1 MAADFVHLHV
11 HTEFSM
17 LDGLSRI
24 PDLMAEVKKHNQK
37 AVAITDHGG
46 MYGSISFFNNCR
58 KAEIKGIIGVEA
70 YLAKNSRFDKQSKMG
85 SDQFHMLMLA
95 QNMTG
100 YRNLMQMVSIA
111 NLEGFSY
118 KPRMDEETLI
128 KYNEGVIATSGCM
141 GSLFNRLLME
151 GKRDEAVTKLKFY
164 KELFKDRFYIELQA
178 HPGIPELAD
187 LTKTQI
193 ELAREL
199 DLPMIATNDV
209 HYVHK
214 DDATAQDALLC
225 VQTRK
230 LISDEKRM
238 TMMDSPD
245 FYLRSTEEMAE
256 LFHEVPEALENTVKI
271 AEQCDVQIETGKLHF
286 PAFPVPEGEDESTY
300 FRKLAFSGLEKK
312 LGKLTDKMIER
323 LEYEI
328 GIITQKGYPNYFLI
342 TQDLVNWAKDQ
353 GIGVGPGRGSA
364 AGSLVA
370 FALNITTMNPLLHG
384 LPFERFLNPQ
394 RPTPPDIDMD
404 FADDRRTEVVAYVS
418 RKYGADH
425 VACVITFGRMEARVA
440 IRDIGRVLGM
450 PYEDPDKI
458 AKLIPN
464 EAGHKVHLKD
474 IITTVPELIEYYKQD
489 NFKKLIDLAIKVE
502 GGVRQTSV
510 HAAAV
515 VVSDKPLYYY
525 TPIQKDSKSG
535 RIVTQF
541 DMYSLDCNVSDDA
554 IGLLKFDFLGLRN
567 LSTIQTAVRLVKE
580 NKGVDLDITNLPIDD
595 KATFDLLSSG
605 ETTGI
610 FQLESPGMR
619 RVARTLQPNQ
629 FSDITAMVALY
640 RPGPMDLI
648 PTFIEGKHFPD
659 KIVYPHDS
667 LKPVLGETY
676 GVMVYQ
682 EQILQ
687 IANLMAGYTL
697 SEADILRRAIGKKKK
712 YLLDENKKRF
722 IEQSV
727 EKGYTKAVAE
737 KVWGFIEAFANYG
750 FNKAHA
756 ASYAMISYE
765 TAYLKAHYPAEYM
778 TALMSIE
785 SGSHAAN
792 RDEKVAVAVD
802 ACKKMGIL
810 VLPPDINKSFEDFNL
825 EPNEKSAGGLAI
837 RFGFNAIKN
846 VGAAAIENIYQTRQ
860 QIGSFHSFSHFL
872 LNVDNRKVNK
882 KVLETLIKVGALD
895 AFSTRSSMLEQL
907 EEIRNKVSQFS
918 SDVEGQDQ
926 LFAEVETAKTHVEDS
941 FPRLAEYPQAELLSF
956 EKEFLGVYLT
966 DHPLAQA
973 LEYVMA
979 KATREIGEVDL
990 TIHKDQTFLF
1000 GGVVSKFHETV
1011 TKTKGEKM
1019 AFGTLD
1025 DRTGSIDFVIFPR
1038 AYKELE
1044 GKMAQDMVILIKA
1057 KVDSREDSPQLVAEK
1072 VSIPEE
1078 NAVAADAMEKSEEIF
1093 IPRKTTQAKLQE
1105 LGTLLKAHPGKE
1117 RLAVIIP
1124 NGGQNKRM
1132 VLPYTVDWNDFVKK
1146 KVAVL
1151 LEV

>member
-1 MAADFVHLHV
+1 MVTDFVHLHV
-11 HTEFSM
+11 HTEYSM

-24 PDLMAEVKKHNQK
+24 PDLMEEVKKHGQK

-46 MYGSISFFNNCR
+46 MYGSINFFNNCR
-58 KAEIKGIIGVEA
+58 KNELKGIIGVEA
-70 YLAKNSRFDKQSKMG
+70 YVAKESRFDKQTKMG
-85 SDQFHMLMLA
+85 SDQNHLLLLS
-95 QNMTG
+95 QNLTG

-118 KPRMDEETLI
+118 KPRMDEEVLE

-141 GSLFNRLLME
+141 SSVFNRLILE
-151 GKRDEAVTKLKFY
+151 GKRDEAVKKLKKY
-164 KELFKDRFYIELQA
+164 KEIFAGRFYIEIQN
-178 HPGIPELAD
+178 HPSIEVLKE

-193 ELAREL
+193 EIAREL
-199 DLPMIATNDV
+199 ELPLVATNDV
-209 HYVHK
+209 HYVHAE
-214 DDATAQDALLC
+214 DATAQDALLC

-238 TMMDSPD
+238 TMLDSPD
-245 FYLRSTEEMAE
+245 FYLRSSEEMVE
-256 LFHEVPEALENTVKI
+256 LFHEVPEAIKNTLVI
-271 AEQCDVQIETGKLHF
+271 ADQCDVQIETGKLHF
-286 PAFPVPEGEDESTY
+286 PAFSVPEGENEETY
-300 FRKLAFSGLEKK
+300 FRKLAFEGLAKK
-312 LGKLTDKMIER
+312 VGTLTDEMTQR

-404 FADDRRTEVVAYVS
+404 FADDRRQEVVQYVS
-418 RKYGADH
+418 QKYGEDH
-425 VACVITFGRMEARVA
+425 VASVITFGRMEARVA
-440 IRDIGRVLGM
+440 VRDIGRVLGM
-450 PYEDPDKI
+450 VYEDPDKI

-464 EAGHKVHLKD
+464 DPGKKVHLKD
-474 IITTVPELIEYYKQD
+474 AIAAVPDLAEYYKQEK
-489 NFKKLIDLAIKVE
+489 FRKLIDLAQKVE
-502 GGVRQTSV
+502 GVVRQTSV

-515 VVSDKPLYYY
+515 VVSDKPLFYY

-535 RIVTQF
+535 RIITQY
-541 DMYSLDCNVSDDA
+541 DMYALDCNVSDDA

-567 LSTIQTAVRLVKE
+567 LSTIQTAVRLILQSKKIE
-580 NKGVDLDITNLPIDD
+580 VDIANLPLDD
-595 KATFDLLSSG
+595 KPTFDLLSSG

-648 PTFIEGKHFPD
+648 PTFIEGKHNPD
-659 KIVYPHDS
+659 KIVYPHES
-667 LKPVLGETY
+667 LKQVLGETY

-687 IANLMAGYTL
+687 IAHLMAGYTL

-727 EKGYTKAVAE
+727 VKGYTQAVAE

-756 ASYAMISYE
+756 ASYAMIAYE

-778 TALMSIE
+778 TALMSVE
-785 SGSHAAN
+785 SGSHNAN
-792 RDEKVAVAVD
+792 RDEKVAAAVES
-802 ACKKMGIL
+802 CKKMGIL
-810 VLPPDINKSFEDFNL
+810 IQTPDINKSSDDFVMEEN
-825 EPNEKSAGGLAI
+825 SASTGGLAV
-837 RFGFNAIKN
+837 RFGFNAVKN
-846 VGAAAIENIYQTRQ
+846 VGAAAIENVLQTRKE
-860 QIGSFHSFSHFL
+860 IGNFHSFSHFL
-872 LNVDNRKVNK
+872 LHVDNRKVNK
-882 KVLETLIKVGALD
+882 KVLESLIKVGAFD
-895 AFSTRSSMLEQL
+895 TFSTRASMLEQL

-918 SDVEGQDQ
+918 SDVDGQDH
-926 LFAEVETAKTHVEDS
+926 LFAGIDVSNKKVEDT
-941 FPRLAEYPQAELLSF
+941 FPQLPEYPQAELLSF
-956 EKEFLGVYLT
+956 EKELLGLYLT

-973 LEYVMA
+973 LEYVTS
-979 KATREIGEVDL
+979 KANREIGEVDL

-1000 GGVVSKFHETV
+1000 GGVVTKFKETT
-1011 TKTKGEKM
+1011 TKIKGEKM

-1025 DRTGSIDFVIFPR
+1025 DTTGNIDFVIFPR
-1038 AYKELE
+1038 AYKEYI
-1044 GKMAQDMVILIKA
+1044 GKLSQDMVILIKA
-1057 KVDSREDSPQLVAEK
+1057 KVDSREESPQLIAEK
-1072 VSIPEE
+1072 ISIPEE
-1078 NAVAADAMEKSEEIF
+1078 NAVAHDAAEKYQEIF
-1093 IPRKTTQAKLQE
+1093 IPRKTSPDKLQQ
-1105 LGTLLKAHPGKE
+1105 LGTLLKAHPGQD
-1117 RLAVIIP
+1117 RLVVMIP
-1124 NGGQNKRM
+1124 NGGGNKRM
-1132 VLPYTVDWNDFVKK
+1132 LLPYTVEWSDDIKEQ
-1146 KVAVL
+1146 VATL
-1151 LEV
+1151 LDI